1 MWFYLEH
8 THRRYFTGSFIVAK
22 ALSQVAEK
30 VMPSWLHKAYW
41 NAFTLWHF
49 SAEARLPY
57 RPLAELQ
64 AIQNRRVRAM
74 IAHAYETVP
83 YYREVMD
90 KTGLRP
96 GDFLTAEDLARLP
109 ILTGDHLARDPE
121 RFLSRR
127 YANGRGLQLHSSGTA
142 GRLRKINYDAAALFL
157 ALAHGRRQRLVLAQF
172 VRRPFGYR
180 SMVVSRPGSIGFLIH
195 DFYRSYSLV
204 PRILARKRNPLSPGE
219 TFEDNIARLE
229 AMKPEVLV
237 GYGSYLGLLFRRA
250 WERHLPIFR
259 PKVVVYGGDHLADA
273 DRLLIETEF
282 GVPVVSSYQAAEA
295 LHIAFQCERRQGF
308 HIGLDY
314 IAVRVVDKN
323 GNPVG
328 PGGTGEIII
337 SNLTNRATVLLNYQQ
352 GDVVTLSEGP
362 CPCGRTLPTI
372 ARIDGR
378 ADDLIAL
385 PGGQLIHSLV
395 VLALLHRVPGVIQVQ
410 LIQED
415 LQRFLLRAVCIGA
428 KDWSLTSQ
436 ELAVTLRSIL
446 GENITV
452 ALERVE
458 AIPPQPNGKVKAVIS
473 HCRS

>member
-1 MWFYLEH
+1 
-8 THRRYFTGSFIVAK
+8 
-22 ALSQVAEK
+22 
-30 VMPSWLHKAYW
+30 MPNWLHKVYW

-49 SAEARLPY
+49 AAEARLPY
-57 RPLAELQ
+57 RPLAKIHALQ
-64 AIQNRRVRAM
+64 SRRVRAL
-74 IAHAYETVP
+74 IRHAYETVP

-90 KTGLRP
+90 KGGLHP
-96 GDFLTAEDLARLP
+96 QDFHTAADLARLP
-109 ILTGDHLARDPE
+109 ILTGDQLARDPE

-127 YANGRGLQLHSSGTA
+127 YAHGRSLQLHSSGTS

-172 VRRPFGYR
+172 VGRPFGYR

-204 PRILARKRNPLSPGE
+204 PRSLSRARNPLSPGN
-219 TFEDNIARLE
+219 TLEDNLARLE
-229 AMKPEVLV
+229 ALKPEVLA

-259 PKVVVYGGDHLADA
+259 PKAIVYGGDSLADA
-273 DRLLIETEF
+273 DRRLIEGEF
-282 GVPVVSSYQAAEA
+282 AVPVVSAYQAAEA
-295 LHIAFQCERRQGF
+295 LHIAFQCEQRQGF

-314 IAVRVVDKN
+314 IAVRVVDRN
-323 GNPVG
+323 GNSVG
-328 PGGTGEIII
+328 PGETGEIII
-337 SNLTNRATVLLNYQQ
+337 SNLTNRATVLLNYKQ
-352 GDVVTLSEGP
+352 GDLVTLSAGP

-372 ARIDGR
+372 ERIDGR

-385 PGGQLIHSLV
+385 PDGQVIHSLV
-395 VLALLHRVPGVIQVQ
+395 VLAPLHRVAGVIQVQ

-415 LQRFLLRAVCIGA
+415 LHRFLLRAVCLGA
-428 KDWSLTSQ
+428 KDWALTSQ
-436 ELAVTLRSIL
+436 ELAATLRALL

-452 ALERVE
+452 EIERVD

-473 HCRS
+473 RCRP